1 VGISSFLGLLASE
14 RLKLSRSLIW
24 LLVPVS
30 PLLAL
35 LIGAMSNLADV
46 PEGAK
51 NELLQSTVFMLHALL
66 LLPILTG
73 IFASFVCRYEH
84 GGGGWKAIL
93 GLPVSRTALYAAKF
107 AMVASLLAVVQL
119 GMAVSLFAAA
129 AYQGIAAGIDWQ
141 SALVSM
147 LTGWLACLPLAALQL
162 WASIGW
168 SSFAAPL
175 AINVSLTIPNI
186 LIVNSDKYGPFYP
199 WAQPA
204 IGMLVQGGEQNFGAF
219 NLPLENI
226 LITVGASF
234 VLFVAGGLLYL
245 NRKEV

>member
-1 VGISSFLGLLASE
+1 MGIRSFLGLLASE

-35 LIGAMSNLADV
+35 FIGAMSNLTDV
-46 PEGAK
+46 PEAAR

-84 GGGGWKAIL
+84 AGGGWKATL
-93 GLPVSRTALYAAKF
+93 SLPVSRTGLYAAKF
-107 AMVASLLAVVQL
+107 IMVASLLLAVQL

-129 AYQGIAAGIDWQ
+129 YYQGIADGIDWQ

-147 LTGWLACLPLAALQL
+147 LTGLLACLPLVALQL

-175 AINVSLTIPNI
+175 AINVSMTIPNI
-186 LIVNSDKYGPFYP
+186 LIINSDKYGPFYP

-204 IGMLVQGGEQNFGAF
+204 LGMLVQGGEQNFSAL

-226 LITVGASF
+226 LITVGCSF
-234 VLFVAGGLLYL
+234 VLLVAGGLVYL

>member
-1 VGISSFLGLLASE
+1 MRIRSFVGLLASE

-35 LIGAMSNLADV
+35 LIGAMSNLTDV
-46 PEGAK
+46 PEAAR
-51 NELLQSTVFMLHALL
+51 NELLQSNVFMLHGLL
-66 LLPILTG
+66 FLPILTG

-84 GGGGWKAIL
+84 GGGGWKAML
-93 GLPVSRTALYAAKF
+93 SLPVSRTALYAAKF
-107 AMVASLLAVVQL
+107 IMVASLLAAVQL
-119 GMAVSLFAAA
+119 CIAASLFAAA
-129 AYQGIAAGIDWQ
+129 SYQGIADGIDWQ

-162 WASIGW
+162 WASIAW

-175 AINVSLTIPNI
+175 AVNVSLTIPNI
-186 LIVNSDKYGPFYP
+186 LIVNSDKYGPYYP

-204 IGMLVQGGEQNFGAF
+204 LGMLVQGGEHNFGAF

-226 LITVGASF
+226 LVTVGASF
-234 VLFVAGGLLYL
+234 AILVAGGLLYL